1 MSKMPMDLSDDTVE
15 EESVPCTC
23 LDENEATIR
32 FRDLGDGLG
41 VRVEVLINGHS
52 VETDEGKAE
61 MERMMDED
69 SLTPSIAACF
79 SLAQY
84 VGQIKGATQVEPKE

>member
-1 MSKMPMDLSDDTVE
+1 MSKMPMDLSDDTVADE
-15 EESVPCTC
+15 GMKPCEC
-23 LDENEATIR
+23 MDENTAVIQ
-32 FRDLGDGLG
+32 FKDLGDGCG

-52 VETDEGKAE
+52 VEDEGGQNE
-61 MERMMDED
+61 MERMMSED

-84 VGQIKGATQVEPKE
+84 VGQIKGATQAKE